1 MTRPDPFSAFRL
13 DGKTA
18 LVTGAGR
25 GIGLGAAQALC
36 AAGAAVTLVARTRG
50 EIDAAAAELTGQGGA
65 ATALAL
71 DVTDLAAVTEAV
83 GRHGPFDILVN
94 NAGTNRP
101 APFLEVTAED
111 FDVLFGLNVRAA
123 YFVAQAVARGL
134 VAAGRPG
141 AIVNISSQM
150 GHVGAENRS
159 VYCATKHA
167 MEGFTKAMA
176 VELGRQGIRVN
187 SVCPTFIETPMV
199 AGFFADDP
207 EFRKTAL
214 SKNRLGRLGAVDD
227 VVGAILYL
235 ASDASALVT
244 GAALKVDAGWTAS

>member
-13 DGKTA
+13 DGKAA

-25 GIGLGAAQALC
+25 GIGLGAVRALC

-134 VAAGRPG
+134 AAAGRPG

-176 VELGRQGIRVN
+176 VELGRHRIRVN
-187 SVCPTFIETPMV
+187 TVCPTFIETPMIT
-199 AGFFADDP
+199 GFFADDP

-214 SKNRLGRLGAVDD
+214 SKNRLGRLGTVDD

-244 GAALKVDAGWTAS
+244 GAAFKVDAGWTAS